1 IENAYQEIEKNVNEV
16 ELLVPG
22 ITQVIQNAVK
32 DFSTMSPVDKQEHK
46 ITADGYKTKEIIFL
60 PVNNSSTGG
69 YQGGT
74 GSHWSLLVY
83 RESNKF
89 YYYDSAGSMNLSI
102 ATKLAEN
109 FLQYLKI
116 SGSADINQP
125 TPCPQQRNGSDC
137 GVFTIA
143 FTRCLV
149 NKFKNNPGAINQA
162 DF

>member
-1 IENAYQEIEKNVNEV
+1 V
-16 ELLVPG
+16 ELLIPG

-32 DFSTMSPVDKQEHK
+32 DFSTMSPADKQAHK
-46 ITADGYKTKEIIFL
+46 MAADGYKTKKIIFL

-69 YQGGT
+69 YDGAT
-74 GSHWSLLVY
+74 GSHWSLIVY

-89 YYYDSAGSMNLSI
+89 YYYDSAGSANLSV
-102 ATKLAEN
+102 ATKLAKN
-109 FLQYLKI
+109 FLQYLEI

-125 TPCPQQRNGSDC
+125 TPCPQQSNGSDC